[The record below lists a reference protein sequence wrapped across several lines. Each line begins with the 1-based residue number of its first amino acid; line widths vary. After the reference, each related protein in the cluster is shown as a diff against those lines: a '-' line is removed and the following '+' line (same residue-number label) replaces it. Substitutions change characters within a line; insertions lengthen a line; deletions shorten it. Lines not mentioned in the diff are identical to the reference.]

1 MRHPPLLW
9 LLFGGLVLMV
19 IVSYSRSAEVTRGS
33 AAPAQLTSSSLLR
46 NRTGDA
52 ESAEALVDVKRNSS
66 GQHNTHGTPLFGAV
80 QPAMPAQQENG
91 SKPAT
96 RAASGSAAAG
106 KVADNMVA
114 REATAAAA
122 QQLAVLRNETL
133 AAQQRLQAAQN
144 ETDALQQRQLRAA
157 MMYWH
162 HARPVPCDCSRRTT
176 RALFFAAVCS
186 SHMRSSI
193 AAQQHSGAAGCRSA
207 EP

>member
-9 LLFGGLVLMV
+9 LLFGGLVLMI
-19 IVSYSRSAEVTRGS
+19 IVSYNRSAEVTRGS

-46 NRTGDA
+46 NLTGDA
-52 ESAEALVDVKRNSS
+52 ESAEALVDVRRNSS
-66 GQHNTHGTPLFGAV
+66 GQHNTHCAPPSGAV
-80 QPAMPAQQENG
+80 QLPATPAQQENR

-96 RAASGSAAAG
+96 RSASGSAAAG
-106 KVADNMVA
+106 KHAYNMVA
-114 REATAAAA
+114 REAMAAAA
-122 QQLAVLRNETL
+122 HQLAALQNETL

-162 HARPVPCDCSRRTT
+162 HARPIPCDCSCCTT
-176 RALFFAAVCS
+176 QALFFTAVCS

-193 AAQQHSGAAGCRSA
+193 AAQ
-207 EP
+207 P